1 MNATLEAPAT
11 RTALQIVSGSPIVMI
26 ANNFATDEEVDHI
39 LRRAYAVEV
48 RQPANLNLKTDATGF
63 SFEMPI
69 LRDPILSKLADDIH
83 AALGFANVYG
93 QTMRFRRYSAG
104 NSHPPHLDCYN
115 LEGSSLLATAILYL
129 DDADGGETH
138 FPRAAEGP
146 LSIAP
151 RRGRLALWFNH
162 KLDGSEDPAS
172 LHEGLVVHSGHKT
185 TLTSFVYNSVS
196 VLNG

>member
-11 RTALQIVSGSPIVMI
+11 RTALQVVSGSPIVMI
-26 ANNFATDEEVDHI
+26 ANNFATDEEIDHI
-39 LRRAYAVEV
+39 LRRAHAVEV
-48 RQPANLNLKTDATGF
+48 RQPAGLGLKTDSTGF

-69 LRDPILSKLADDIH
+69 VRDPILSRLADDIH
-83 AALGFANVYG
+83 AALGFANVHG

-104 NSHPPHLDCYN
+104 NSHPAHLDCYE
-115 LEGSSLLATAILYL
+115 LAGYSLLATAILYL

-151 RRGRLALWFNH
+151 RKGRLALWFNH
-162 KLDGSEDPAS
+162 KLSGPEDPAS
-172 LHEGLVVHSGHKT
+172 LHEGLIVNSGHKT
-185 TLTSFVYNSVS
+185 TLTSFVYNSLS
-196 VLNG
+196 VLRG